1 LYVISHFSDIWA
13 LVGEK
18 SQKKLG
24 EIQKKKF
31 HPVISGAFF
40 LANHLH
46 LDNGPILLNEISA
59 SATYVNNFFYLASRG
74 IKLALKSIVSYV
86 LFF

>member
-1 LYVISHFSDIWA
+1 MVYWLLTQHKEPLKAREIQNIKFPPAIPQESNILWNLLQVISHFSDVWA

-40 LANHLH
+40 
-46 LDNGPILLNEISA
+46 
-59 SATYVNNFFYLASRG
+59 
-74 IKLALKSIVSYV
+74 
-86 LFF
+86 